1 MAEIENILSRLEVI
15 FKSSKLKYV
24 IVGGIAVIHYGHVR
38 TTQDI
43 NIIIEDDYLKIFQF
57 LELLKDNN
65 FDVLLDQF
73 QLVYKEKTNI
83 SIFDKNSF

>member
-15 FKSSKLKYV
+15 FKSTKLKYV

-43 NIIIEDDYLKIFQF
+43 DIIIEDNLNIKSPVHLNLKAAFEQI
-57 LELLKDNN
+57 
-65 FDVLLDQF
+65 V
-73 QLVYKEKTNI
+73 
-83 SIFDKNSF
+83 